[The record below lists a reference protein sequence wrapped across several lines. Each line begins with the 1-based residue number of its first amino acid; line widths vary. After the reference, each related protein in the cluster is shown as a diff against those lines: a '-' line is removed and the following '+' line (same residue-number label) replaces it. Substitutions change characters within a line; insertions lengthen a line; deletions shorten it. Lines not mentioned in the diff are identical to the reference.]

1 MLSKILNYYF
11 ELKYTLFVYQ
21 EIALKLKTNAKIPEL
36 KSSLFCILYDYMLSY
51 EGIKR
56 FRVVARQAELCLRRL
71 NAGPLDILKDIE
83 PPPGRMVSL
92 HWRLKMPVTI
102 RSSEGFRG

>member
-36 KSSLFCILYDYMLSY
+36 KLM
-51 EGIKR
+51 
-56 FRVVARQAELCLRRL
+56 
-71 NAGPLDILKDIE
+71 NDIE
-83 PPPGRMVSL
+83 GKVEM
-92 HWRLKMPVTI
+92 
-102 RSSEGFRG
+102 

>member
-36 KSSLFCILYDYMLSY
+36 K
-51 EGIKR
+51 
-56 FRVVARQAELCLRRL
+56 AELQVEIGKKK
-71 NAGPLDILKDIE
+71 N
-83 PPPGRMVSL
+83 
-92 HWRLKMPVTI
+92 
-102 RSSEGFRG
+102 F

>member
-36 KSSLFCILYDYMLSY
+36 KSFFLSS
-51 EGIKR
+51 GIQEKYK
-56 FRVVARQAELCLRRL
+56 V
-71 NAGPLDILKDIE
+71 
-83 PPPGRMVSL
+83 
-92 HWRLKMPVTI
+92 
-102 RSSEGFRG
+102 

>member
-36 KSSLFCILYDYMLSY
+36 KCIIVWMNLS
-51 EGIKR
+51 
-56 FRVVARQAELCLRRL
+56 FF
-71 NAGPLDILKDIE
+71 D
-83 PPPGRMVSL
+83 RMGDKE
-92 HWRLKMPVTI
+92 RDA
-102 RSSEGFRG
+102 

>member
-36 KSSLFCILYDYMLSY
+36 KTIMKLFIFEKTVKISN
-51 EGIKR
+51 IN
-56 FRVVARQAELCLRRL
+56 RR
-71 NAGPLDILKDIE
+71 
-83 PPPGRMVSL
+83 
-92 HWRLKMPVTI
+92 
-102 RSSEGFRG
+102 

>member
-36 KSSLFCILYDYMLSY
+36 KV
-51 EGIKR
+51 GIGVFK
-56 FRVVARQAELCLRRL
+56 
-71 NAGPLDILKDIE
+71 
-83 PPPGRMVSL
+83 
-92 HWRLKMPVTI
+92 
-102 RSSEGFRG
+102 

>member
-36 KSSLFCILYDYMLSY
+36 KFFENLQ
-51 EGIKR
+51 
-56 FRVVARQAELCLRRL
+56 RVYAM
-71 NAGPLDILKDIE
+71 I
-83 PPPGRMVSL
+83 
-92 HWRLKMPVTI
+92 
-102 RSSEGFRG
+102 